1 MPRDDTGGGSGGGL
15 ALFVPPL
22 GDPFAIR
29 SFASTLSGGA
39 DSVGDAA
46 VSVRRQAERVV
57 SSTSWTGTAADGFT
71 SSTDLLKAGLS
82 AQEGPTH
89 DVAAACQG
97 FALSLIHI

>member
-1 MPRDDTGGGSGGGL
+1 MRLKGRDTGGGSGGGL

-46 VSVRRQAERVV
+46 VSVRRQA
-57 SSTSWTGTAADGFT
+57 G
-71 SSTDLLKAGLS
+71 
-82 AQEGPTH
+82 
-89 DVAAACQG
+89 C
-97 FALSLIHI
+97 